1 MAWIL
6 WLVAILLLFLLI
18 LLAASIRVVKEY
30 ERGVI
35 FRLGR
40 LVGAKGPGLFF
51 IIPIVDSMVKVD
63 LRTAVFDV
71 PPQEVIT
78 KDNVTTKVNAVVY
91 YRVVDPEKA
100 VTEVENYSY
109 ATAQIA
115 LTTIRSVIGQAELDE
130 LLSERE
136 KLNQRLQSIIDE
148 ATDPWGIKVSAV
160 EIKDVML
167 PEGMQRAMAAQAEAE
182 RERRR
187 RIIAAE
193 GEFQAAKKIAEAAE
207 VLAKQKGG
215 LFIRMLQTITE
226 ATEEKAS
233 TVIIPFPVEMLE
245 PLGLLRTQTREN
257 SGSSGSSSGSS
268 SGGSGGASAE

>member
-245 PLGLLRTQTREN
+245 PLGFLRTQTREN
-257 SGSSGSSSGSS
+257 SGSSGSSSGGS
-268 SGGSGGASAE
+268 SGSSGGASAE